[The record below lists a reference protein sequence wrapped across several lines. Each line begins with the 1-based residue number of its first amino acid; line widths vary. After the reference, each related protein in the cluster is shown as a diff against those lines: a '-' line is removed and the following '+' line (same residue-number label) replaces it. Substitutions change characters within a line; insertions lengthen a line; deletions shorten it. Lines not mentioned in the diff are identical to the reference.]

1 MKKIYFAILLCFL
14 SVSCAVV
21 PGVVVT
27 GTIIN
32 GIMDIV
38 ESGSDVAG
46 PPKFIFPHNTGG
58 DKYANIGSDIK
69 IYSDNSEWRPNKKYQ
84 YIVDKIIPGG
94 SAERVGI
101 KKSDIIYNI
110 NGRFTER
117 MSPHEA
123 LSYLIGGGEEV
134 VLLYIIDNKTGLLK
148 KFELLKT
155 IS

>member
-1 MKKIYFAILLCFL
+1 MKKIYFAVSLCLLCF
-14 SVSCAVV
+14 SSISCVIV
-21 PGVVVT
+21 PGIAIIGIAVMGVVDT
-27 GTIIN
+27 
-32 GIMDIV
+32 D
-38 ESGSDVAG
+38 SDAIG
-46 PPKFIFPHNTGG
+46 PKFIFPQNTGG
-58 DKYANIGSDIK
+58 DKYANIGADIK
-69 IYSDNSEWRPNKKYQ
+69 IYSDNTEWRPNKKYQ

-134 VLLYIIDNKTGLLK
+134 VFVYNRQ
-148 KFELLKT
+148 
-155 IS
+155 